1 MKNEAKNKRIKLM
14 AERLFF
20 LDPNV
25 QMTVI
30 VTLKGEVTT
39 EEIVEAVKKTYTQ
52 NQTTMSKF
60 VMDKKG
66 NLYLEEMEQTGC
78 KVYVDEREWREIKF
92 ENERKALRVN
102 EGELVRTFVIPRGEE
117 KDIYIT
123 AHHLMCDGFG
133 LFIMIEDMMNNL
145 SGNRVEYKPTKVL
158 TKKDAI
164 RRGDLDFKS
173 KLGLR
178 LCNSKWK
185 KERKVFGWEEYYRI
199 SDEFWK
205 NKRTEIKLE
214 EIEGKELSD
223 LKRRCKEIGIS
234 LNSYLVARELQK
246 MPECRNIGI
255 PVSLR
260 GEERSISNLITSVAV
275 CYQYDKTKTFEE
287 NAKAVN
293 EEIRKQIKS
302 EGARYHISQF
312 LSITDPTLVDAALMY
327 YLLGYDSHIAKVMAG
342 IIGYEGEMGTDLG
355 VSNMKEISLPSDWG
369 KFKIIGFIPISPSIL
384 TAKKVLG
391 VSSYQEKLLIAESK
405 IIEK

>member
-1 MKNEAKNKRIKLM
+1 MNKRIKLM

-30 VTLKGEVTT
+30 VTLKGEVST

-60 VMDKKG
+60 VLDKKG
-66 NLYLEEMEQTGC
+66 DLYLEEMEETGC
-78 KVYVDEREWREIKF
+78 TVYVDERDWREIKY

-102 EGELVRTFVIPRGEE
+102 EGEMVRTFIIPRGEE

-133 LFIMIEDMMNNL
+133 LFIMIEDIMNNL
-145 SGNRVEYKPTKVL
+145 CGNEVEYKPTKVL
-158 TKKDAI
+158 TKKEVI
-164 RRGDLDFKS
+164 RRGDLNFKS
-173 KLGLR
+173 RMGLK

-185 KERKVFGWEEYYRI
+185 KERKVFGWEEYYKI

-205 NKRTEIKLE
+205 HRKTDIAIE
-214 EIEGKELSD
+214 EIEEKELTA
-223 LKRRCKEIGIS
+223 LKKQCKKSGYS
-234 LNSYLVARELQK
+234 LNSYLVTRELQK
-246 MPECRNIGI
+246 EPECKNIGI

-275 CYQYDKTKTFEE
+275 TYQYDHKKTFEE
-287 NAKAVN
+287 NAQAVN
-293 EEIRKQIKS
+293 REIRRQIKS

-312 LSITDPTLVDAALMY
+312 LAITDPTLVDAALMY

-342 IIGYEGEMGTDLG
+342 IIGYEGDTGTDLG
-355 VSNMKEISLPSDWG
+355 VSNMKEVKIPSDWG
-369 KFKIIGFIPISPSIL
+369 RFQITGFIPISPSIL

-391 VSSYQEKLLIAESK
+391 VSSYHGKLLVAESR
-405 IIEK
+405 IVEQ

>member
-1 MKNEAKNKRIKLM
+1 MKKNRMKLM

-30 VTLKGEVTT
+30 VTVKGDVSVD
-39 EEIVEAVKKTYTQ
+39 EIVKAVKKTYTQ

-60 VMDKKG
+60 VLDEKG
-66 NLYLEEMEQTGC
+66 NLYLEQMEETGC
-78 KVYVDEREWREIKF
+78 KVYVDERNWREIKF

-145 SGNRVEYKPTKVL
+145 SGNKVEYKPTKVL
-158 TKKDAI
+158 TKRDVI
-164 RRGDLDFKS
+164 RRGDLKFKS
-173 KLGLR
+173 KLGLT
-178 LCNSKWK
+178 LCNMKWK
-185 KERKVFGWEEYYRI
+185 KERKVFGWEDYYKI
-199 SDEFWK
+199 SEEFWK
-205 NKRTEIKLE
+205 HRKTEIVLE
-214 EIEGKELSD
+214 EIEGEKLAEL
-223 LKRRCKEIGIS
+223 KKWCKETGIS
-234 LNSYLVARELQK
+234 LNSYLVTRELQK
-246 MPECRNIGI
+246 LPECKNIGI

-275 CYQYDKTKTFEE
+275 TYQYDTRKTFEE
-287 NAKAVN
+287 NAKVVHQ
-293 EEIRKQIKS
+293 EIRNQIKS

-312 LSITDPTLVDAALMY
+312 LAITDPTLVDAALMY
-327 YLLGYDSHIAKVMAG
+327 YLLGYNSHMAKVMAG
-342 IIGYEGEMGTDLG
+342 IIGYEGETGTDLG
-355 VSNMKEISLPSDWG
+355 VSNMKEIKIPSDWG
-369 KFKIIGFIPISPSIL
+369 RFKITGFIPISPSIL

-391 VSSYQEKLLIAESK
+391 VSSYHGKLLIAESK
-405 IIEK
+405 IKEK